1 MSDPARP
8 LALWTVYDHPSDQP
22 DCFIARK
29 FLIVA
34 GGPIATEET
43 RAARTLQPLRDSF
56 ELEGLY
62 CLPRE
67 PNDDPKIIESWL

>member
-1 MSDPARP
+1 MTDQGRY
-8 LALWTVYDHPSDQP
+8 LAIWTVYDHPSDCP

-29 FLIVA
+29 YLVTA
-34 GGPIATEET
+34 GGPVATQET
-43 RAARTLQPLRDSF
+43 RTARTLQPLRDSF

-62 CLPRE
+62 CMPRD